1 VHGYRAARDPIC
13 RSAEHQ
19 VPVFTL
25 FRWNLVHCWRPRFE
39 LSPAIETHTAAA
51 EMAASKRVI
60 H

>member
-1 VHGYRAARDPIC
+1 MATARRATPFVDRRP
-13 RSAEHQ
+13 HQ